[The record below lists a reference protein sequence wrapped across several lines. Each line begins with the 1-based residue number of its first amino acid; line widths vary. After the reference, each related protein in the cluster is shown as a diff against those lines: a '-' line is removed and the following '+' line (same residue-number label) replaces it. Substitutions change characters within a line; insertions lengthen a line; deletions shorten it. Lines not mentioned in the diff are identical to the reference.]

1 MKNLKN
7 SYGFLENCKEIR
19 LKRSKSKETFL
30 KFENESQLSNIF
42 SHHVFL
48 LFFFL
53 SLSYEIILTKKR
65 VNELIKRS

>member
-30 KFENESQLSNIF
+30 KFEIESQLSNIF
-42 SHHVFL
+42 SHHVVL
-48 LFFFL
+48 LFLF
-53 SLSYEIILTKKR
+53 SLSYEINFTKKR